1 MVGPMRTKDQ
11 TLEQMALI
19 RSQRTARLK
28 AALRTQYG
36 VKETP
41 NALLELPLDL
51 HRYMYILLCQ
61 TYSVWHSQEYTSGN
75 TAILLG
81 PYKYLL
87 RTLMGHLTNAQKDDL
102 QARLLT
108 FDFSGLDYKMSY
120 NLIRHYRSFVGTRVC
135 TCLHIQHITSDLFL
149 GRDFKALAQVS
160 LFLLGPYM
168 SPQ

>member
-1 MVGPMRTKDQ
+1 MRTKDQ

-19 RSQRTARLK
+19 RSQRTACLK

-75 TAILLG
+75 TA
-81 PYKYLL
+81 YYLT
-87 RTLMGHLTNAQKDDL
+87 RTIQVFT
-102 QARLLT
+102 
-108 FDFSGLDYKMSY
+108 SY
-120 NLIRHYRSFVGTRVC
+120 TYATLNQC
-135 TCLHIQHITSDLFL
+135 TE
-149 GRDFKALAQVS
+149 R
-160 LFLLGPYM
+160 
-168 SPQ
+168 